1 MRHFRPVLSHAE
13 CADTLRHLAD
23 LVEPY
28 LVRIANV
35 ASHADQEPQAIIERN
50 VDIDRMLD
58 LPARI
63 RFAANELEAA
73 DIAALEIEIDF

>member
-28 LVRIANV
+28 LARIANV
-35 ASHADQEPQAIIERN
+35 ASHADRHPQSIIERSI
-50 VDIDRMLD
+50 DIDRMLD
-58 LPARI
+58 LPACI
-63 RFAANELEAA
+63 RDAATELESA